1 MNEKTNKKGFGAW
14 FRDNWKNNAL
24 FSTGIALIVMVI
36 LQTLALG
43 FNNASFGE
51 WFGAWINNWRYNER
65 KNKQKGLWRMVPR

>member
-43 FNNASFGE
+43 FDYASFGE
-51 WFGAWINNWRYNER
+51 WFGA
-65 KNKQKGLWRMVPR
+65 

>member
-1 MNEKTNKKGFGAW
+1 MNEKTNKKGIGAW

-43 FNNASFGE
+43 FDYASFGA
-51 WFGAWINNWRYNER
+51 WFGAWINNWMNILRN
-65 KNKQKGLWRMVPR
+65 NSSVGIIAPLL

>member
-36 LQTLALG
+36 LQTLAANG
-43 FNNASFGE
+43 SAHGSTTG
-51 WFGAWINNWRYNER
+51 
-65 KNKQKGLWRMVPR
+65 

>member
-43 FNNASFGE
+43 FDYASFGE
-51 WFGAWINNWRYNER
+51 WFGA
-65 KNKQKGLWRMVPR
+65 GLTTGSTFSVTTRALVLSRSA

>member
-43 FNNASFGE
+43 FDYASNALHPCAGRF
-51 WFGAWINNWRYNER
+51 AA
-65 KNKQKGLWRMVPR
+65 V